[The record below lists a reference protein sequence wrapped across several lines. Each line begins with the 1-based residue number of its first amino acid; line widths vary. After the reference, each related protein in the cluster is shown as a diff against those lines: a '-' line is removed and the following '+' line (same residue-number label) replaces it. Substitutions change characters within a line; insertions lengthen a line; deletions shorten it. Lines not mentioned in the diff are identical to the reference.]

1 MLCPYRHSWP
11 ATLEDGMIGSLR
23 GRLLDLRP
31 GACLLEAGGVGYACL
46 ISLQTFSHLSGTEGE
61 VFLWTHTH
69 VREDALQLIGFA
81 TPHER
86 ELFTRLTSISGI
98 GPRVAL
104 QVLSRYPAEELA
116 AAIIGGDV
124 AALVAIPGVGKKT
137 AERII
142 LELKG
147 SLPAADV
154 PSPATVRLDAESA
167 LVNLGYT
174 PKVAR
179 MAVEAAL
186 KDRPEG
192 PLEALIVLALR
203 RLA

>member
-1 MLCPYRHSWP
+1 
-11 ATLEDGMIGSLR
+11 MIGSLR

-31 GACLLEAGGVGYACL
+31 GACLVEAGGVGYACL
-46 ISLQTFSHLSGTEGE
+46 ISLQTFSRLSSREEE
-61 VFLWTHTH
+61 VFLWIHTH

-81 TPHER
+81 TPQER
-86 ELFTRLTSISGI
+86 ELFSRLIGISGI

-104 QVLSRYPAEELA
+104 QVLSRYPAEELT
-116 AAIIGGDV
+116 AAIAGGDL

-147 SLPAADV
+147 SLPATQA
-154 PSPATVRLDAESA
+154 SGPATVRLEAESA
-167 LVNLGYT
+167 LVNLGYA

-192 PLEALIVLALR
+192 SLEALIILALR

>member
-1 MLCPYRHSWP
+1 
-11 ATLEDGMIGSLR
+11 MIGSLR
-23 GRLLDLRP
+23 GRLLDLKP
-31 GACLLEAGGVGYACL
+31 GACLVEAGGVGYACL
-46 ISLQTFSHLSGTEGE
+46 ISLQTFSRLSGREEE
-61 VFLWTHTH
+61 VFLWVHTH

-81 TPHER
+81 TPNER
-86 ELFTRLTSISGI
+86 ELFTRLIGISGI

-104 QVLSRYPAEELA
+104 QVLSRYPAEELT
-116 AAIIGGDV
+116 AAIASGDL

-147 SLPAADV
+147 SLPAEAV
-154 PSPATVRLDAESA
+154 AGPATVRLDAESA
-167 LVNLGYT
+167 LVNLGYA

-179 MAVEAAL
+179 QAVESAL
-186 KDRPEG
+186 KERPEG
-192 PLEALIVLALR
+192 TLESLIVLALR

>member
-1 MLCPYRHSWP
+1 
-11 ATLEDGMIGSLR
+11 MIGSLR

-31 GACLLEAGGVGYACL
+31 GACLVEAGGVGYACL
-46 ISLQTFSHLSGTEGE
+46 ISLQTFSRLSGAGGE

-69 VREDALQLIGFA
+69 VREDALQLMGFA
-81 TPHER
+81 TPQER
-86 ELFTRLTSISGI
+86 DLFLRLIAISGI
-98 GPRVAL
+98 GPKVAL
-104 QVLSRYPAEELA
+104 QVLSRYPVEELTGAIA
-116 AAIIGGDV
+116 AGDL

-147 SLPAADV
+147 SLPEAGASGPAA
-154 PSPATVRLDAESA
+154 ARLDAESA
-167 LVNLGYT
+167 LVNLGYV

-179 MAVEAAL
+179 AAVEAAL
-186 KDRPEG
+186 KERPEA